1 VFLKPFNVSNSSSVW
16 WLATPKVQPLNQIN
30 WGLLVFLGAMAAVL
44 KLFRSG
50 KEKKK
55 AQSQH
60 YLDIGEIGMPTQV
73 SHNFSGRILPDG
85 TIEGIPDSWRHRL
98 KLMITSEEAENP
110 EKAEKAAQLCRWIDT
125 RARDGQSEE
134 FMRVNSDSPNN
145 SVLSTE
151 TSSSDSCYAS
161 GEVEETDKEEEE
173 ELCEEKESQQE
184 IVNREALDI
193 EVPTLRRKKDRGA
206 PGTRQG
212 PRVTRNL
219 TEEQIMSQLQDACVI
234 ASPWL
239 FYDKERELGTG
250 AAGVVSLAT
259 HKTSGEKVAVKD
271 IDLNKQNKKDL
282 ILMEIKVM
290 KELHHPNLVNF
301 KEAYLVEMH
310 LFVVMEFMEGGP
322 LTDVV
327 TETVMKEP
335 LIAMVCK
342 EVVQGIH
349 YLHSKSILHRDIKS
363 DNVLLGVDGKV
374 KITDFG
380 FCANIQENEKRNTM
394 VGTPYWMA
402 PEVVN
407 RKHYGKKVDIWSIG
421 IMALEMK
428 DGEPP
433 YLQEKPMRA
442 LWLIAQEGKP
452 KIEDKEKLSLPFQDF
467 LDKCLEV
474 DVDERWSAEQLL
486 THDFLKMAAENRKI
500 VPLINAAK
508 AQLDKQNH

>member
-1 VFLKPFNVSNSSSVW
+1 VFLKPFDVSKSSSVW
-16 WLATPKVQPLNQIN
+16 WLATPKLQPLNQRN

-250 AAGVVSLAT
+250 AAGIVSLAT

>member
-1 VFLKPFNVSNSSSVW
+1 MGSPQRPVRKASLQLFTAGLGVTHWAGSTEFGRSFELDHFFIHELEAQRIKEREELQEITMAGVITRVRKTIMKKDKKDKKKDDIIVYPPSNPIHEAGIKFEDGQISMEGNVPPEFQNQFTAFLNAMREERKEG
-16 WLATPKVQPLNQIN
+16 K
-30 WGLLVFLGAMAAVL
+30 FLG
-44 KLFRSG
+44 
-50 KEKKK
+50 
-55 AQSQH
+55 
-60 YLDIGEIGMPTQV
+60 PT
-73 SHNFSGRILPDG
+73 H
-85 TIEGIPDSWRHRL
+85 
-98 KLMITSEEAENP
+98 
-110 EKAEKAAQLCRWIDT
+110 
-125 RARDGQSEE
+125 RDGSQEE
-134 FMRVNSDSPNN
+134 DDAPVETRKKSQRGPN
-145 SVLSTE
+145 VTKGLSTAE
-151 TSSSDSCYAS
+151 ILALMR
-161 GEVEETDKEEEE
+161 
-173 ELCEEKESQQE
+173 ELC
-184 IVNREALDI
+184 L
-193 EVPTLRRKKDRGA
+193 
-206 PGTRQG
+206 PG
-212 PRVTRNL
+212 
-219 TEEQIMSQLQDACVI
+219 
-234 ASPWL
+234 SPWDT
-239 FYDKERELGTG
+239 YTYERELGTG
-250 AAGVVSLAT
+250 AAGIVSLAT
-259 HKTSGEKVAVKD
+259 HKASGEKVAVKD
-271 IDLNKQNKKDL
+271 IDLNKQNKKD
-282 ILMEIKVM
+282 
-290 KELHHPNLVNF
+290 
-301 KEAYLVEMH
+301 
-310 LFVVMEFMEGGP
+310 

-342 EVVQGIH
+342 EVVQGIN

-363 DNVLLGVDGKV
+363 DNVLLGNDGKV

-486 THDFLKMAAENRKI
+486 SHDFLKMAAENRKI